1 VPPQSLPLRVLIVD
15 DSLLLRERLSCRL
28 AKIDGVEIAGKAGDV
43 AGGIASFRALTP
55 DVVVLDVQMPGG
67 TGIDVLEVI
76 KRERPATTVM
86 ILTNYPLPQFR
97 KRSADAGAEYF
108 FDKTAES
115 GKVGDVLK
123 GLVRDRTGTGTPAP

>member
-1 VPPQSLPLRVLIVD
+1 MQPPAPPLRVLIVD

-28 AKIDGVEIAGKAGDV
+28 SSIDGVEIAGKACDV
-43 AGGIASFRALTP
+43 AGGIASFRALAP

-76 KRERPATTVM
+76 KRERPATTVV

-97 KRSADAGAEYF
+97 KRSAEAGAEYF

-115 GKVGDVLK
+115 GRVGEVLK
-123 GLVRDRTGTGTPAP
+123 GMVDVRTGKTPPG